1 MARVLPEDETEE
13 MKEDMDE
20 KESEEADVAL
30 LAGGGE
36 REVAIVDV
44 EAERLRRGDEGA
56 VRVAA
61 AAAVGVNVVAA
72 GDVAV
77 GHHIENIPRHVRS
90 SSLT

>member
-20 KESEEADVAL
+20 KESAEADVAL

-44 EAERLRRGDEGA
+44 EAERVRRGAEGA

-61 AAAVGVNVVAA
+61 AAAGANVVAA

-90 SSLT
+90 SSLTC